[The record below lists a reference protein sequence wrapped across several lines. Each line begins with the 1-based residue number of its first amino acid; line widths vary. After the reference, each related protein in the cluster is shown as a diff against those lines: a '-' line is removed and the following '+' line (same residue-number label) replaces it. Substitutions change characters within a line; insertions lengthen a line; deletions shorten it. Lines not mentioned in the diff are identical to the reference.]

1 MPRCDRSSSARPTFF
16 LAVVLTL
23 TLGIG
28 ANSAIFSVIDPVL
41 LKPLPYPNGDR
52 LMALFESNQDKKLPQ
67 ENLAAVQIEDWNHM
81 NQSFVAI
88 SGAYIENVA
97 EISGELPEM
106 LVSAR
111 VSPRFFLVLE
121 TPPLLGRTFSPE
133 EDLFNGPGA
142 AILSERLWRRR
153 FGGDSAVLGKRLRVS
168 NYSYPIVGVMPDTV
182 RFPASNVDFWIPAK
196 LPPVLPRARPIGRA
210 SGD

>member
-1 MPRCDRSSSARPTFF
+1 MRTVYRSLLKRPTFF

-67 ENLAAVQIEDWNHM
+67 ENLAAVQIGWNHM

-111 VSPRFFLVLE
+111 VSPRF
-121 TPPLLGRTFSPE
+121 S
-133 EDLFNGPGA
+133 
-142 AILSERLWRRR
+142 WC
-153 FGGDSAVLGKRLRVS
+153 
-168 NYSYPIVGVMPDTV
+168 
-182 RFPASNVDFWIPAK
+182 
-196 LPPVLPRARPIGRA
+196 
-210 SGD
+210 